1 MDNSKKIID
10 KIKSEKIQPI
20 PRWRFILKNT
30 AVWAA
35 FILAVALGSISF
47 SIVLFSIQ
55 QTDFDLISHMSHSK
69 LEFFLGLLP
78 FFWILSLIIFLL
90 LAIYSIQYS
99 KKGYKLTISRLV
111 GASAALS
118 ILAGT
123 LFFIG
128 GGAGKLENAFANKI
142 SLYESLQ
149 EKKMKIWMNPQEG
162 FLSGTISDTGI
173 DLMHIED
180 FEGKIW
186 EVHYEGA
193 FIPPVVLLEQG
204 EKVKIIGKLLDKK
217 TFQAEEIRP
226 WGGPENRVRRQGRQ
240 GN

>member
-1 MDNSKKIID
+1 
-10 KIKSEKIQPI
+10 
-20 PRWRFILKNT
+20 
-30 AVWAA
+30 
-35 FILAVALGSISF
+35 
-47 SIVLFSIQ
+47 
-55 QTDFDLISHMSHSK
+55 
-69 LEFFLGLLP
+69 
-78 FFWILSLIIFLL
+78 
-90 LAIYSIQYS
+90 
-99 KKGYKLTISRLV
+99 
-111 GASAALS
+111 
-118 ILAGT
+118 
-123 LFFIG
+123 
-128 GGAGKLENAFANKI
+128 
-142 SLYESLQ
+142 
-149 EKKMKIWMNPQEG
+149 MKIWMNPQEG